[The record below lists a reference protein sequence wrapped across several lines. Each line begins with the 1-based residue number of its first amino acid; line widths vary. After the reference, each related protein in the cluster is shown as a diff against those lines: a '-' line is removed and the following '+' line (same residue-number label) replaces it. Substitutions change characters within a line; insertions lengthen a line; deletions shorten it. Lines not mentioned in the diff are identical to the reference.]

1 MKFLVLE
8 DHPAIHLV
16 IRQTIEKLFNEVEI
30 VSHQNSNEAIEEF
43 DKDDFSFIITDIQI
57 QDRKELALAKK
68 CATKEIPFMVY
79 TSHLN
84 RTIIDTCFE
93 LGCKAYVCKTAPV
106 EELGTGI
113 NSMVNG
119 LKFYCDATKKY
130 IENTETTSDII
141 PEISYTEAEL
151 PIILAQI
158 KGESTIDLSRRLNK
172 SKSTIRNQR
181 IHLMLKNG
189 CSMEEVA
196 RRYLYWHTQ
205 G

>member
-43 DKDDFSFIITDIQI
+43 DKEDFSFIITDIQI

-84 RTIIDTCFE
+84 RTIIDTCFQ

-106 EELGTGI
+106 EELATGI

-158 KGESTIDLSRRLNK
+158 KGESTIDLSKRLNK

>member
-16 IRQTIEKLFNEVEI
+16 IRQTIEKLFDDAEI
-30 VSHQNSNEAIEEF
+30 VSHYNSTYALSAFAQDE
-43 DKDDFSFIITDIQI
+43 FSFVITDIQI
-57 QDRKELALAKK
+57 QERKELSLAKM
-68 CATKEIPFMVY
+68 CGTKEIPFMVF

-84 RTIIDTCFE
+84 RTIIETCFE
-93 LGCKAYVCKTAPV
+93 LGCKSYVCKTAPI
-106 EELGTGI
+106 EELALGI
-113 NSMVNG
+113 QAMING
-119 LKFYCDATKKY
+119 SKFYCDTTKSYLEKKQSQNDY
-130 IENTETTSDII
+130 I

-158 KGESTIDLSRRLNK
+158 NGESTIDLSKRLNK

-196 RRYLYWHTQ
+196 RRYLYWHTH